1 VPGSAQG
8 SVGHPG
14 GIGMRTG
21 LRHPLDWRRAGAI
34 AIAAI
39 AVGFM
44 PGLSD
49 AHADVGHRDRAFG
62 PDPNVVKPS
71 GQKPQS
77 KLWFHDGLWWGSLFE
92 PGAGDNGEFH
102 VERLNTVTH
111 QWDDTGTALD
121 DRNSSEADVLSV
133 GSKLYVASS
142 SDLTAGLR
150 FYRYSYDAVQQKYT
164 LDTGFPVPIGNNA
177 GPVEAIVM
185 DRDSTGRMWVTYTA
199 PIDSTRT
206 VYVAHTQNSDSDWTA
221 PYQLP
226 VPGADNLLA
235 PTTPQSDDI
244 SAVVAFGTS
253 IGVMWSNQA
262 DQKMYFAA
270 HPDCGSDADWTR
282 STAYDQGP
290 KSADDH
296 INLKSLEADPA
307 GRVFAAVKTSFGDDP
322 STFPSTSPQVN
333 LLVRDPSGGWTPHLF
348 GTVADDHTRPIVL
361 TDQHTRTL
369 YMLATSPTDPA
380 TGQQTIYYKTA
391 NLDNPVFAPD
401 GLGLPFMQSD
411 TAGININDVTSTKQD
426 LSGAPGLVA
435 LASDASN
442 YWHNTLPVGEAGST
456 APRPVTTC
464 PGPST
469 PPSPAAPN
477 GPGPDVTKP
486 ALSSLS
492 LRPASFHPAKRRS
505 STGGR
510 LGTRVRFRLS
520 ERAKT
525 SFRVEVRTLGR
536 RVGGRC
542 VRATRGNR
550 SARPCIRYVVL
561 AGSFAATG
569 KAGAN
574 SLVFTGRLRGRALR
588 AGRYRLVVTATDAA
602 GNRSAP
608 RRVAFRSAG

>member
-1 VPGSAQG
+1 
-8 SVGHPG
+8 
-14 GIGMRTG
+14 MRTG
-21 LRHPLDWRRAGAI
+21 LRHPPDWRRAGAI

-39 AVGFM
+39 AVAIT
-44 PGLSD
+44 PGLS
-49 AHADVGHRDRAFG
+49 AAAQADVGYRDHQFTASSV
-62 PDPNVVKPS
+62 DKPS

-77 KLWFHDGLWWGSLFE
+77 KLWFHDGFWWGSLFDQASQE
-92 PGAGDNGEFH
+92 YH
-102 VERLNTVTH
+102 VYRLDHPNQASGWT
-111 QWDDTGTALD
+111 DTGTALD
-121 DRNSSEADVLSV
+121 DRNSSEGDVLSV

-150 FYRYSYDAVQQKYT
+150 FYRYSYDAAQQKYT
-164 LDTGFPVPIGNNA
+164 LDTGYPVPIGNNA

-185 DRDSTGRMWVTYTA
+185 DRDSTGRLWATYTA
-199 PIDSTRT
+199 PIDATRT
-206 VYVAHTQNSDSDWTA
+206 VYVSHTQNSDSDWTV
-221 PYQLP
+221 PYKLP

-262 DQKMYFAA
+262 DQKMYFAE

-322 STFPSTSPQVN
+322 STSPQVN
-333 LLVRDPSGGWTPHLF
+333 LLVRDPSGGWTPHPF

-369 YMLATSPTDPA
+369 YMLATSPTVA
-380 TGQQTIYYKTA
+380 NGQQTIYYKTA
-391 NLDNPVFAPD
+391 NLDNPVFSPD
-401 GLGLPFMQSD
+401 GLGLPFMQSA
-411 TAGININDVTSTKQD
+411 TTGINVNDVTSTKQD

-435 LASDASN
+435 LASDATN
-442 YWHNTLPVGEAGST
+442 YWHNTMSVGEAGST

-469 PPSPAAPN
+469 APGPAAPS
-477 GPGPDVTKP
+477 GPGPDVTMP
-486 ALSSLS
+486 VLTGAS

-520 ERAKT
+520 ERAKV

-550 SARPCIRYVVL
+550 SARACVRYVVL
-561 AGSFAATG
+561 AGSFAASG

-574 SLVFTGRLRGRALR
+574 SLVFTGHLRGRALR